1 MPQVWFHIFWALLPN
16 SETCEDWSL
25 GNIRTKLSLIGHKS
39 FISHQ
44 NYQNNNRIY
53 DICRDSQSLICVFKT
68 YLYKMK
74 LLKSNISGLWFLS
87 HHSGGFDLSH
97 EVSISISW
105 WSLLCSS
112 GRRERC
118 ERCECGTGLRSI
130 KLDGLGWTTSG
141 IAWCHMSSWSWIMI
155 QTHVVSCLGD
165 PALGVAICNLPNG
178 EAVVVVGN
186 PPRPPPNCFNAI
198 PNLLEI
204 PEAWIFVEIS
214 VDPQNYR
221 SFPHIFLGREMLTWR
236 CKMPTRSN
244 RCLGMWSQ
252 NLFDFIHMFL
262 SKNAA
267 HCRSQGL
274 LMAPRIW

>member
-1 MPQVWFHIFWALLPN
+1 MDLDGRQVELHGVTWVHGRESWFKH
-16 SETCEDWSL
+16 
-25 GNIRTKLSLIGHKS
+25 
-39 FISHQ
+39 
-44 NYQNNNRIY
+44 
-53 DICRDSQSLICVFKT
+53 
-68 YLYKMK
+68 M
-74 LLKSNISGLWFLS
+74 WFLVW
-87 HHSGGFDLSH
+87 GTLLLELRFATFQTAKQLL
-97 EVSISISW
+97 W
-105 WSLLCSS
+105 WEILL
-112 GRRERC
+112 
-118 ERCECGTGLRSI
+118 
-130 KLDGLGWTTSG
+130 
-141 IAWCHMSSWSWIMI
+141 A
-155 QTHVVSCLGD
+155 
-165 PALGVAICNLPNG
+165 
-178 EAVVVVGN
+178 
-186 PPRPPPNCFNAI
+186 PPPNCFNAI